1 MLARDNHKGLFAMR
15 AVVAAVLL
23 AFTAFAAQAADRKID
38 DFYGVYLGHG
48 ETEPGGASKVKETR
62 FSQVVIKPAPSGFTI
77 EWSTLKL
84 QGDELPSAADTKAHT
99 QTFRTSD
106 KPNMFRDVESGDLNA
121 GKTTSW
127 AVITGDT
134 LSIVQVSVDANGGYF
149 VTHYD
154 RTLTAKG
161 MDVRFTRFENSRI
174 VRAVRLNLL
183 KGPAKVN

>member
-1 MLARDNHKGLFAMR
+1 MR
-15 AVVAAVLL
+15 AIVAAVLFAF
-23 AFTAFAAQAADRKID
+23 AFTAVSQAASRTVA
-38 DFYGVYLGHG
+38 DFVGVYLGHG
-48 ETEPGGASKVKETR
+48 EADASSGGQEKEKR
-62 FSQVVIKPAPSGFTI
+62 FSQVVIRPAPAEKGFTI

-84 QGDELPSAADTKAHT
+84 KGDELPSTADTKTYT
-99 QTFRTSD
+99 QTFRATD
-106 KPNMFRDVESGDLNA
+106 KPNQFRDITSGDLNLNQD
-121 GKTTSW
+121 TSW

-134 LSIVQVSVDANGGYF
+134 LSIVQVSVAPDGSYY

-154 RTLTAKG
+154 RSLTAKG